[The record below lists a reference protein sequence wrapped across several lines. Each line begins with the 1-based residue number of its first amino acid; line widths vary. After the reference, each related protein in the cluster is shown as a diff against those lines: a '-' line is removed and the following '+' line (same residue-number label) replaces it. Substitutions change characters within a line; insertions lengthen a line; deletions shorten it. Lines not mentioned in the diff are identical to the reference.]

1 MLRKACAILTV
12 VLLCISCTNV
22 STTQFSTPKPTPTPD
37 ATFQSLIQ
45 EYENRQ
51 IYDKLTPDILA
62 TIPDENLVWAIWD
75 YIWLKVGDDYAD
87 TDKIVSG
94 LSVGIQAFYYIII
107 LQGEVDNGGYN
118 QYFFNSS
125 GVYANKTLEAFKLIG
140 ATELQQ
146 NLEKAISIHLKE
158 QDDPNLRN
166 LYDEHTLESFLESYK
181 YTTLNEC
188 DEEFYALEEKLS
200 EYCIRF
206 VRAYPELFT
215 GA

>member
-1 MLRKACAILTV
+1 MLR
-12 VLLCISCTNV
+12 
-22 STTQFSTPKPTPTPD
+22 
-37 ATFQSLIQ
+37 
-45 EYENRQ
+45 NRQ

-62 TIPDENLVWAIWD
+62 SIPNEKLVWAILD
-75 YIWLKVGDDYAD
+75 YIRLKVGDNYAEA
-87 TDKIVSG
+87 DKIVSG
-94 LSVGIQAFYYIII
+94 LSVGIQAFDYITM

-125 GVYANKTLEAFKLIG
+125 GAYAYKTLEAFKLIG

-146 NLEKAISIHLKE
+146 NLEKAIGIHLKE
-158 QDDPNLRN
+158 KDDPNLTR
-166 LYDEHTLESFLESYK
+166 LYEEHTLESFFESYK

-206 VRAYPELFT
+206 ARAYPQLFI
-215 GA
+215 GD